1 MVSTTTQSSGEY
13 LLEMTGVNKSFPGV
27 KALDNVN
34 LKVRPHSIHALM
46 GENGAGKTTLFD
58 ILATLDLNFKGEV
71 KIAGFQV
78 KRDYQRIRKLIG
90 YVPGSFS
97 LYPDLTLTENISF
110 FAKMYGSSPGLHTE
124 SPFWESLMD
133 FADKRADTLSGG
145 MKQKLAIICAMVH
158 SPEILF
164 LDEPTTGI
172 DSDSRAAIF
181 SELRK
186 LKERGTTVIVSTHY
200 YEEFDYVDSL
210 LVLHEG
216 RQLNYCTMDEIRE
229 RFRGDGIY
237 EKFLEE
243 CLIQS

>member
-1 MVSTTTQSSGEY
+1 MTDDLVIEVKELHKSYGK
-13 LLEMTGVNKSFPGV
+13 LEALKGLSFGLKRGSVLGVTG
-27 KALDNVN
+27 A
-34 LKVRPHSIHALM
+34 
-46 GENGAGKTTLFD
+46 NGAGKTTLFD

-78 KRDYQRIRKLIG
+78 IRDCHKIRKLIG

-97 LYPDLTLTENISF
+97 LYPDLTLAENISF

-124 SPFWESLMD
+124 SPFWESLME
-133 FADKRADTLSGG
+133 FANKRADTLSGG

-158 SPEILF
+158 SPEILL

-172 DSDSRAAIF
+172 DSDSRAAIWN
-181 SELRK
+181 ELGK
-186 LKERGTTVIVSTHY
+186 LRDRGKTIIVSTHY
-200 YEEFDYVDSL
+200 YEEFDYMDSL

-216 RQLNYCTMDEIRE
+216 RQLNYCKLEDVRG
-229 RFRGDGIY
+229 RFSGDNIY

-243 CLIQS
+243 CLIRS

>member
-1 MVSTTTQSSGEY
+1 MTDDLVIEVKELHKSYGK
-13 LLEMTGVNKSFPGV
+13 LEALKGLSFGLKRGSVLGVTG
-27 KALDNVN
+27 A
-34 LKVRPHSIHALM
+34 
-46 GENGAGKTTLFD
+46 NGAGKTTLFD

-78 KRDYQRIRKLIG
+78 IRDYHKIRKLIG

-97 LYPDLTLTENISF
+97 LYPDLTLAENISF

-124 SPFWESLMD
+124 SPFWESLME
-133 FADKRADTLSGG
+133 FANKRADTLSGG

-243 CLIQS
+243 CLIRS